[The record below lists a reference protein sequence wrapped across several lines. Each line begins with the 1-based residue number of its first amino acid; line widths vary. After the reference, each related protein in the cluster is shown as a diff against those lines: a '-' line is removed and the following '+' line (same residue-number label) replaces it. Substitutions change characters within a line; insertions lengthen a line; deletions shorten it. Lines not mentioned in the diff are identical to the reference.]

1 MERARLRMLKDVQC
15 QVAMRWS
22 KWSSGIK
29 MQGHYE
35 RVHQPLQ
42 TPVTRHKPH
51 HLRHRSA
58 TDLSINLPSP
68 ALSPFLEQS
77 DIDGDGAIADPT

>member
-42 TPVTRHKPH
+42 TPVTHHKPR
-51 HLRHRSA
+51 LGPIIYAIVVPR
-58 TDLSINLPSP
+58 ISP
-68 ALSPFLEQS
+68 
-77 DIDGDGAIADPT
+77 